1 MSSKRVICVVTGTR
15 ADYGLLYGLM
25 KEIQSDTELE
35 LQVIATG
42 MHLSQQFGLTYREI
56 EQDGFEIDEKLEIL
70 LSSDTPCSVTKSVGL
85 ATIGFADAFRS
96 LQPDILVIL
105 GDRTEAL
112 AAAQAA
118 MIARIPIAHLH
129 GGEITEGAIDESIRH
144 AITKMSHLHFV
155 AADTYRTRVIQLGEQ
170 PERVFNFGA
179 LGIENMRRLP
189 LKSRIELEHILQI
202 SLGSPTFLVTFHPT
216 TVKEGTTEMA
226 IKQLIEALEAFP
238 EATVIITK
246 PNSDSEGQ
254 MIIDH
259 IERFATQNPS
269 RVKVFASLGQVNY
282 LSMIQQCDVVI
293 GNSSSG
299 LIEVPSFKKA
309 TVNIGSR
316 QSGRLKAE
324 SVIDCDNHTENII
337 NAITTALSPEFQQT
351 LQSVKTPY
359 DEGVPSIQIKDQLKN
374 TDLTDILV
382 KKFYDMN

>member
-1 MSSKRVICVVTGTR
+1 MRSKRVICVVTGTR
-15 ADYGLLYGLM
+15 ADYGLLQGLM
-25 KEIQSDTELE
+25 KEIQSDTELQ

-42 MHLSQQFGLTYREI
+42 MHLSGQYGFTYREI
-56 EQDGFEIDEKLEIL
+56 EQDGFEINEKLEIL
-70 LSSDTPCSVTKSVGL
+70 LSSDTPYAVTKTVGL
-85 ATIGFADAFRS
+85 ATIGFADVYKR
-96 LQPDILVIL
+96 LQPDIVVIL

-155 AADTYRTRVIQLGEQ
+155 AADSYLKRVIQLGEQ
-170 PERVFNFGA
+170 PDRVFNFGA
-179 LGIENMRRLP
+179 LGIENMKRVP
-189 LKSRIELEHILQI
+189 LKTREELESILQL
-202 SLGSPTFLVTFHPT
+202 SLGDPTFLVTFHPT
-216 TVKEGTTEMA
+216 TVKEGTTELA
-226 IKQLIEALEAFP
+226 IKQLIAALEAFP

-254 MIIDH
+254 IIIDH
-259 IERFATQNPS
+259 IEQYANKYPG

-299 LIEVPSFKKA
+299 LIEVPAFKKA

-316 QSGRLKAE
+316 QSGRLKAN
-324 SVIDCDNHTENII
+324 SVIDCDNHKENII
-337 NAITTALSPEFQQT
+337 SAIRKALSPDFKQT
-351 LQSVKTPY
+351 LRKVKTPY
-359 DEGVPSIQIKDQLKN
+359 DEGVPSIQIKDQLKRA
-374 TDLTDILV
+374 DLSDILV
-382 KKFYDMN
+382 KKFHDMF

>member
-1 MSSKRVICVVTGTR
+1 MKSNRIICVVTGTR
-15 ADYGLLYGLM
+15 ADYGLLQGLM
-25 KEIQSDTELE
+25 KEIQADAE
-35 LQVIATG
+35 LQLQIIATG

-56 EQDGFEIDEKLEIL
+56 EQDGFKINEKLEIL
-70 LSSDTPCSVTKSVGL
+70 LSSDTPTAVAKSVGL
-85 ATIGFADAFRS
+85 ATIGFADAFNR
-96 LQPDILVIL
+96 LQPDVLVIL

-144 AITKMSHLHFV
+144 SITKMSHLHFV
-155 AADTYRTRVIQLGEQ
+155 AADTYLKRVIQLGEQ

-179 LGIENMRRLP
+179 LGIENMRRLA
-189 LKSRIELEHILQI
+189 LKNREELESALQF

-216 TVKEGTTEMA
+216 TVKEGTTEGA

-238 EATVIITK
+238 EASVIITK
-246 PNSDSEGQ
+246 PNSDPEGQ
-254 MIIDH
+254 IIIDH
-259 IERFATQNPS
+259 IEQYALLHPN

-282 LSMIQQCDVVI
+282 LSMIQLCDVVI

-309 TVNIGSR
+309 TVNIGYR

-324 SVIDCDNHTENII
+324 SVIDCDNNKESIVI
-337 NAITTALSPEFQQT
+337 AIRKALSPEFKQI
-351 LQSVKTPY
+351 LDNVATPY
-359 DEGVPSIQIKDQLKN
+359 DEGVPSIQIKEQLKKA
-374 TDLTDILV
+374 DLSDILV
-382 KKFYDMN
+382 KKFHDMF